1 MPRSKAPPAPK
12 PRARDHA
19 REAAGRATSKQL
31 GLALTPDER
40 AEIEALAADLG
51 APMKQTILASVRAAR
66 ALFDGQGAAVG
77 RRLLRADLEPLKPG
91 PKTDED
97 EVSEH

>member
-1 MPRSKAPPAPK
+1 MPRSKAPSAPK

-19 REAAGRATSKQL
+19 REAAGRATSRQL

-40 AEIEALAADLG
+40 GEIEALSGDLR
-51 APMKQTILASVRAAR
+51 APLKQTILASVRAAR

-77 RRLLRADLEPLKPG
+77 RKLLRTDLKPAKPG
-91 PKTDED
+91 PKGEAS
-97 EVSEH
+97 EV